1 MEEVD
6 APQSLAARLR
16 GASKGLDHEEITAR
30 LAAIR
35 QGREVE
41 EQHKARELERQH
53 AEELEQ
59 EVSRVRDRGFD
70 HEL

>member
-1 MEEVD
+1 
-6 APQSLAARLR
+6 LR